1 MTESNSGSGGRVL
14 LVDDNPTNLKVLND
28 TLKGRGYKLR
38 IAKSGEQALQVAE
51 KSRPDLILLDIM
63 MPPGIDGYETIRRL
77 KASPETK
84 ETPVI
89 FLSALN
95 DTRDKVKGLE
105 LGAVDFISKP
115 FQADEVIAR
124 VDRHLTMHLLRQEL
138 RQRNRELETAN
149 ERMKRDLEAAARV
162 QRSMLP
168 ASLPE
173 DDRVRI
179 GWQYH
184 PCDELAGDA
193 LNAHRLS
200 QRHISLYIVDV
211 RGHGV
216 PSALLS
222 VSVTRSLEPTAD
234 LSSLVTGPDGVIT
247 APEKVAQRLNTLYPM
262 ESNAE
267 LYFTMIYGVLDL
279 ETRCLRF
286 VQAGHPGP
294 ILIRREGAPEQIN
307 APSLLIGAIRDATFS
322 DSEIQL
328 MAGDRLYLVSD
339 GLCEETDESDE
350 EFTVP
355 RLIDSLAARADEPLQ
370 ASLEGVRR
378 DLVAWHGS
386 DEFSDD
392 FSILGIEIPSL
403 GRTTAG
409 AEGRDLG
416 RRARREGPARS

>member
-1 MTESNSGSGGRVL
+1 MTESNTESRGRVL

-28 TLKGRGYKLR
+28 TLKGRGYELR

-77 KASPETK
+77 KAGPETQ

-89 FLSALN
+89 FLSALS
-95 DTRDKVKGLE
+95 DTRDKVKGFE
-105 LGAVDFISKP
+105 LGAVDYISKP

-124 VDRHLTMHLLRQEL
+124 VDTHLTMHLLRQEVS
-138 RQRNRELETAN
+138 RRNRELEAAN
-149 ERMKRDLEAAARV
+149 ERMRRDLEAAARV
-162 QRSMLP
+162 QRSLLP
-168 ASLPE
+168 DSPPE

-193 LNAHRLS
+193 LNVHRLS
-200 QRHISLYIVDV
+200 QRHISFYIVDV

-222 VSVTRSLEPTAD
+222 VSVVRSLEPTTDA
-234 LSSLVTGPDGVIT
+234 SCLVTGPDGVIT
-247 APEKVAQRLNTLYPM
+247 APAAVAERLNTLYPK

-279 ETRCLRF
+279 ATGRLRF

-294 ILIRREGAPEQIN
+294 ILVRPGAPAEQIN
-307 APSLLIGAIRDATFS
+307 APSLIVGAIQNATFS

-328 MAGDRLYLVSD
+328 LAGDRLYLVSD
-339 GLCEETDESDE
+339 GLYEETDESDE
-350 EFTVP
+350 QFTVP
-355 RLIDSLAARADEPLQ
+355 RLIDSLAARADEPLE
-370 ASLEGVRR
+370 ASLEAVRQ

-386 DEFSDD
+386 DDFSDD
-392 FSILGIEIPSL
+392 LSILGIEIP
-403 GRTTAG
+403 
-409 AEGRDLG
+409 
-416 RRARREGPARS
+416 PA